1 MSDGPPSGGAPRKES
16 PPAELRISAQPR
28 PGTRLSR
35 RALVAASALAT
46 ALVFAALWYA
56 LGLHPLRLGGGPEL
70 YNTNAKPTDALTSMH
85 GNYADLTRPKPPPA
99 VPQLGPP
106 LPGDLGRPVLQQQAA
121 PTADPESERRRRER
135 EQAAASAVLFAVS
148 AKPAIPGGSGNGEAG
163 VASVRGGQDD
173 RDTHPI
179 PGDDL
184 TAQNGQAHKEAF
196 VNAPVDSAIY
206 SSQRLQTPKSA
217 YELMAGSVIAAAL
230 VTGINSDLP
239 GQVVAQVTE
248 DVYDTITGRTLLI
261 PQGTRLVG
269 KYDSQ
274 VGYGQERILL
284 IWTRLI
290 MPDGSSIVLDNLPA
304 TDPRGYAGLEDGT
317 DYHTWRLLKGVAL
330 STLLGVGSALA
341 TNGSTAGIGQGNI
354 IIALGQSGEQSAN
367 QAGQRIVSKDLAIQ
381 PTLTV
386 RPGYPVRVLV
396 NRDIVLRPYAR

>member
-1 MSDGPPSGGAPRKES
+1 MSDVPPPGGGAPRKEP
-16 PPAELRISAQPR
+16 PPAELRIGARPL

-35 RALVAASALAT
+35 RVLVAGTALGT

-70 YNTNAKPTDALTSMH
+70 YNTNAKPTDALAGMH
-85 GNYADLTRPKPPPA
+85 GNYADLTRPKPSPA
-99 VPQLGPP
+99 APQLGPP
-106 LPGDLGRPVLQQQAA
+106 LPPDLGRPVLQAG
-121 PTADPESERRRRER
+121 PTADPEAERRRRER
-135 EQAAASAVLFAVS
+135 EQAAASAVLFTVS
-148 AKPAIPGGSGNGEAG
+148 AKPAVPTG
-163 VASVRGGQDD
+163 VASAHAGAGGTPGGPGD
-173 RDTHPI
+173 RDTRPI

-184 TAQNGQAHKEAF
+184 TVQNGQARKEAF
-196 VNAPVDSAIY
+196 VNARLDSAIY
-206 SSQRLQTPKSA
+206 SSQRLQTPKSP

-274 VGYGQERILL
+274 VAYGQERILL

-304 TDPRGYAGLEDGT
+304 TDTRGYAGLEDGT

-396 NRDIVLRPYAR
+396 NRDIVLWPYAR

>member
-1 MSDGPPSGGAPRKES
+1 
-16 PPAELRISAQPR
+16 
-28 PGTRLSR
+28 
-35 RALVAASALAT
+35 
-46 ALVFAALWYA
+46 
-56 LGLHPLRLGGGPEL
+56 
-70 YNTNAKPTDALTSMH
+70 
-85 GNYADLTRPKPPPA
+85 
-99 VPQLGPP
+99 
-106 LPGDLGRPVLQQQAA
+106 
-121 PTADPESERRRRER
+121 
-135 EQAAASAVLFAVS
+135 
-148 AKPAIPGGSGNGEAG
+148 
-163 VASVRGGQDD
+163 
-173 RDTHPI
+173 
-179 PGDDL
+179 
-184 TAQNGQAHKEAF
+184 
-196 VNAPVDSAIY
+196 
-206 SSQRLQTPKSA
+206 
-217 YELMAGSVIAAAL
+217 MAGSVIAAAL

-274 VGYGQERILL
+274 VAYGQERILL

-304 TDPRGYAGLEDGT
+304 TDTRGYAGLEDGT
-317 DYHTWRLLKGVAL
+317 DYHTWRLLKDVAL